1 MMKTRLS
8 NLGRIA
14 FCSAIAIAALS
25 LSSPRLQAQESS
37 LQEGGQAGERIERPQ
52 RGERSGRPPLRAGG
66 PRGPRRAPP
75 PRAPDGSREAGT
87 PMYTVAPD
95 GIGVTMREGA
105 SPLPYTKDTVTYIPW
120 VEGSK
125 LEPLNVGSKLPS
137 GSVAYT
143 KTGAQVDLNKSV
155 MKKPTVLIYYRGGWC
170 PFCNVH
176 LQELQKSVPVLEEMG
191 YQLLAVSTDTV
202 EALKA
207 YDDSELEYQLLAD
220 PDLTLATNLGVKYK
234 VVKRYIQHV
243 KEIPQGRAFDLEERN
258 GGHLVTPGAFVL
270 DTKGTIHFSYS
281 NDNYTVR
288 ASREALLK
296 AAKAA
301 LEK

>member
-1 MMKTRLS
+1 MKTRLS

-37 LQEGGQAGERIERPQ
+37 LQEGEQAGERIERPQ
-52 RGERSGRPPLRAGG
+52 ARLARWPSSATCWRTSRPEKSPAAQGDRWIARS
-66 PRGPRRAPP
+66 
-75 PRAPDGSREAGT
+75 GT

-95 GIGVTMREGA
+95 GIGVTMRESA

-120 VEGSK
+120 EEGSK

-155 MKKPTVLIYYRGGWC
+155 MKKPTVLIYYCGGWC

-176 LQELQKSVPVLEEMG
+176 LQELQKSVSALEEMG
-191 YQLLAVSTDTV
+191 YKLLAVSTDAV
-202 EALKA
+202 EVLKA

-234 VVKRYIQHV
+234 VVQRYIQHV
-243 KEIPQGRAFDLEERN
+243 KEIPQGE
-258 GGHLVTPGAFVL
+258 GHLT
-270 DTKGTIHFSYS
+270 
-281 NDNYTVR
+281 
-288 ASREALLK
+288 
-296 AAKAA
+296 
-301 LEK
+301 